1 MSPGSERFRR
11 VLACVLSVGL
21 AWPWQISL
29 AAAAGD
35 EAGRLF
41 HAAADELGLV
51 ERALSRA
58 AESGRRLLLV
68 AGANWCH
75 DSRALAVQL
84 TTPPLDG
91 FIGRHYEVLFLD
103 VGYLDQGMLALR
115 RFGTPMYYAT
125 PTVLVIEPSSGVVI
139 NEGNRHQ
146 WRNASLI
153 GLTEARE
160 YFAEMA
166 VLEYGRDE
174 SSLSEQAL
182 RRLAEIDAWE
192 LEMVARLELAYSRL
206 GPMLRTL
213 DETGLRPGSFDAQWE
228 EVALFRTLV
237 SLELDALRS
246 QVWEADEAAMW
257 NTDTRFPTYADFS
270 WESGGD

>member
-1 MSPGSERFRR
+1 MSPGPESFSW
-11 VLACVLSVGL
+11 VLACALSVGL
-21 AWPWQISL
+21 AWSWQTDL

-41 HAAADELGLV
+41 DPASDELGLV
-51 ERALSRA
+51 ESARSRA
-58 AESGRRLLLV
+58 EESGRRLLLV

-75 DSRALAVQL
+75 DSRALAVRL

-91 FIGRHYEVLFLD
+91 FIAKHYEVLFLD
-103 VGYLDQGMLALR
+103 VGYLDHGMLALR
-115 RFGTPMYYAT
+115 RFGTPIYYAT

-153 GLTEARE
+153 GLAEASE
-160 YFAEMA
+160 YFEEMA
-166 VLEYGRDE
+166 VLEHRRDE
-174 SSLSEQAL
+174 SSLSAQAL
-182 RRLAEIDAWE
+182 QRLAEIDAWE
-192 LEMVARLELAYSRL
+192 LEMVARLELAYLRL

-213 DETGLRPGSFDAQWE
+213 DEAGLRPSSFDAQWE

-237 SLELDALRS
+237 SLKLDALRT

-257 NTDTRFPTYADFS
+257 NTDAKFPVYADFS
-270 WESGGD
+270 WESGGN